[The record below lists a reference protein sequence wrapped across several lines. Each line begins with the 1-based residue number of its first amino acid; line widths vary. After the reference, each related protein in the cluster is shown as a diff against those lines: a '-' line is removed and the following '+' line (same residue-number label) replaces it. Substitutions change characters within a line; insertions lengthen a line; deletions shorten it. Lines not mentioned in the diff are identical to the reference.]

1 MKYHELKCWP
11 QNFNATIKDLK
22 LFEIRKNDRDFKVGD
37 ILRLMEYHPELQQY
51 TGENLFA
58 KVTYIVDSPEWVK
71 EGFVVMGTE
80 KLGFI
85 TWPGGM
91 GDAKGRPRDT

>member
-11 QNFNATIKDLK
+11 LYFNAIIRDLK

-58 KVTYIVDSPEWVK
+58 MVTYIVDSPEWVK
-71 EGFVVMGTE
+71 EGFVVMGIE
-80 KLGFI
+80 KLGFYNMAR
-85 TWPGGM
+85 G
-91 GDAKGRPRDT
+91 